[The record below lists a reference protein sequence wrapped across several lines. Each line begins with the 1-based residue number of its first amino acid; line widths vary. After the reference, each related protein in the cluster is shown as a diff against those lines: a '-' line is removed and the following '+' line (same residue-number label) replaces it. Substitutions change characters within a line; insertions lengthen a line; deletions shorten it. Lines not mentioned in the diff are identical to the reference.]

1 MGLKLT
7 VNCAFPDPL
16 PRHPLFRRVTLLC
29 GHPPLSSGIWR
40 PNIASMPHEHEPQYT
55 PLTTLSRPESSP
67 VLPTFHH
74 SLRLLRRLQNP
85 FYPQLLADVT
95 KKLRDAL
102 PKGNSSSS
110 SPPSS
115 RVPTNS
121 TPLWACGGFSG
132 AEDESA
138 AARAR
143 DCRLSMN
150 GSWRG

>member
-110 SPPSS
+110 SPPVPEFPLTRPHCG
-115 RVPTNS
+115 RV
-121 TPLWACGGFSG
+121 G
-132 AEDESA
+132 SA
-138 AARAR
+138 VEQRMRVQQPVLGIA
-143 DCRLSMN
+143 
-150 GSWRG
+150 GYQ